1 MLVIFFYVPELVH
14 FIEEML
20 HCHRWTTATT
30 TAAVVIVSALY
41 PPHCHR
47 HVEAP
52 PTLTPN
58 TTINRHILGG
68 TLHLPQLILMMK
80 IINCST
86 SHRGM
91 QGVVNVVY
99 IARVS
104 NNIIII
110 LLL

>member
-1 MLVIFFYVPELVH
+1 MHKIFIQRKLQLVKEGIYNVHTLIHAGDFFYVPELVH

-20 HCHRWTTATT
+20 HRHRWTTATT
-30 TAAVVIVSALY
+30 TAAVIVSALY

-68 TLHLPQLILMMK
+68 TLHLPQ
-80 IINCST
+80 
-86 SHRGM
+86 
-91 QGVVNVVY
+91 Y
-99 IARVS
+99 
-104 NNIIII
+104 
-110 LLL
+110 